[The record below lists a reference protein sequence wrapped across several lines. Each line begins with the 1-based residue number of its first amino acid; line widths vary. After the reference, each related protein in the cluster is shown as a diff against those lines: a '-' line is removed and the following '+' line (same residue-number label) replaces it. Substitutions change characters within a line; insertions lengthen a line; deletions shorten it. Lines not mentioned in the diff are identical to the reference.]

1 MKLIITKAQ
10 AETSEKTIKIAKE
23 VFIASITNCICK
35 CISSR
40 FLKINLKFL
49 TLSQSTKKRE
59 E

>member
-23 VFIASITNCICK
+23 VFIAPITNCICK

-40 FLKINLKFL
+40 FFKD
-49 TLSQSTKKRE
+49 
-59 E
+59 